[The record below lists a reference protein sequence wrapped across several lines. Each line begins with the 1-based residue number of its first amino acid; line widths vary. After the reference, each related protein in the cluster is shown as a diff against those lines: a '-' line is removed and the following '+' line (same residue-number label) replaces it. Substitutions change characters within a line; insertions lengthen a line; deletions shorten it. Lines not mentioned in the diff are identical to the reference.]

1 MSAGG
6 RVRYNCGVQK
16 PSTSQV
22 RQWAREQGVQV
33 GERGR
38 LPAELVAQ
46 YLAEQGAS
54 TPAAR
59 APSRTAAR
67 VPAARASNG
76 DVVIGRTVTAKPR
89 WDWKR

>member
-1 MSAGG
+1 MSAGC

-46 YLAEQGAS
+46 YLAEQGTS
-54 TPAAR
+54 TPG
-59 APSRTAAR
+59 APAPRPPAAR
-67 VPAARASNG
+67 VPAARDAAG